1 MSPADAFRQ
10 NPFHYLAAKE
20 RDMLLQII
28 GNTPAWVWALLAF
41 LVYRGVVASVGQET
55 GLKKLFI
62 IPIVMLGL
70 SIQGIAGSFGA
81 SLMAAPVWL
90 AGMAAGILASWILFS
105 LDSVIVRPER
115 GTVFQHGSW
124 LPMFLMMGIFLTKY
138 AVAVCLVMSPQLK
151 QHAGFVISVCVL
163 YGIFNGVL
171 IGRLLR
177 IVAIYR
183 SGVAR
188 IYNLL

>member
-1 MSPADAFRQ
+1 
-10 NPFHYLAAKE
+10 
-20 RDMLLQII
+20 MLPQII
-28 GNTPAWVWALLAF
+28 GNTPVWVWALLAF
-41 LVYRGVVASVGQET
+41 LVYRGLVASVGQET
-55 GLKKLFI
+55 ALKKLFI
-62 IPIVMLGL
+62 VPLVMLGL
-70 SIQGIAGSFGA
+70 SIQGIASSFGA

-90 AGMAAGILASWILFS
+90 AGMAAGVLAAWILFS

-151 QHAGFVISVCVL
+151 QHAGFVISICVL